1 MKLSEAVR
9 KGCELTKPLR
19 DEYIAYGAGGQLEA
33 CPLGAAWIAVR
44 GPLQWEAPTQIEF
57 DLKLYW
63 NVLEERVPFAID
75 WGEEDVEEVAET
87 TWLYFITELN
97 DEYRWSR
104 ERIIQLLENNGL

>member
-1 MKLSEAVR
+1 
-9 KGCELTKPLR
+9 
-19 DEYIAYGAGGQLEA
+19 
-33 CPLGAAWIAVR
+33 
-44 GPLQWEAPTQIEF
+44 
-57 DLKLYW
+57 
-63 NVLEERVPFAID
+63 VLEERVPFAID